1 MKNIKKLLEKL
12 IALLFFH
19 KMFLKIVHKPLKKK
33 KKNLTT
39 SLNQI
44 KPQNLTKK

>member
-19 KMFLKIVHKPLKKK
+19 KMFLKIVHKLKKK
-33 KKNLTT
+33 
-39 SLNQI
+39 
-44 KPQNLTKK
+44 

>member
-19 KMFLKIVHKPLKKK
+19 KMFLKIVHKPLKK
-33 KKNLTT
+33 NLTT

>member
-33 KKNLTT
+33 KKSN
-39 SLNQI
+39 N
-44 KPQNLTKK
+44 